1 MKKII
6 IFVTCLLVCIT
17 LSSCAFL
24 SEGSTYYDAARIAA
38 ARQNYDA
45 AFMNLKAFLRNDPK
59 SKYSPTA
66 CFALGEYYLD
76 RSDYLD
82 SAMTLFNYIN
92 DYPNDKGVIFAEL
105 IIYKIA
111 TQIRNDKDISFS
123 EKDLVEAIRKKILSR
138 SMFFMFLN
146 NSKSFA
152 YRSLFG
158 NIYTAY
164 DYVDKVKV
172 MRNDK
177 LFLELTP

>member
-1 MKKII
+1 MKKILLLI
-6 IFVTCLLVCIT
+6 VCLSICTI

-24 SEGSTYYDAARIAA
+24 SEGSTYYEGARIAA
-38 ARQNYDA
+38 KNHNYDS

-59 SKYSPTA
+59 SKYSPTV

-76 RSDYLD
+76 RSDYVD
-82 SAMTLFNYIN
+82 SAVTFFNYIN
-92 DYPNDKGVIFAEL
+92 DFPNDKGVIFAEL

-111 TQIRNDKDISFS
+111 TQIRNDKEITLN
-123 EKDLVEAIRKKILSR
+123 EKDLIDAIRKKILSR
-138 SMFFMFLN
+138 PMLFMFFDN
-146 NSKSFA
+146 KKSFS

-158 NIYTAY
+158 NTYTAY